1 MNSDELFCDEGDSFL
16 RSREPYLTPG
26 DFATVKRQCL
36 VLDTVLTPEEWLDQ
50 LEIECQIKGAVPRVE
65 ASHRAA

>member
-1 MNSDELFCDEGDSFL
+1 M
-16 RSREPYLTPG
+16 PYLTPG

-50 LEIECQIKGAVPRVE
+50 LEIECQIKGAMPRVE